1 MQRRESHLVAVASS
15 RTAVLGSP
23 CDESSLLERLRAD
36 DESAFTELYLR
47 HARYIAGVVFSLLGD
62 DGELDDVVQE
72 TFVDAQAG
80 LADVEE
86 PAAIRRWLVVIAIRR
101 VHRLLARRRIRRW
114 YACKLAELSPRASDP
129 REGRRAEDL
138 YDALDR
144 IPAKLRIVWIL
155 TQVGAM
161 PLQEVADV
169 CEISLA
175 TVKRRLSEAD
185 ARLERKLAE

>member
-1 MQRRESHLVAVASS
+1 MLA
-15 RTAVLGSP
+15 SP
-23 CDESSLLERLRAD
+23 CDDSALLERLRAD
-36 DESAFTELYLR
+36 DETAFTELYLR
-47 HARYIAGVVFSLLGD
+47 YARYVAGVVFSLLGD

-72 TFVDAQAG
+72 TFLDAQAG
-80 LADVEE
+80 LADVED

-101 VHRLLARRRIRRW
+101 VHRLLARRRLRRW
-114 YACKLAELSPRASDP
+114 YTGKLAELSPRASDP
-129 REGRRAEDL
+129 REGRHAEDL

-155 TQVGAM
+155 ARAFAM

-175 TVKRRLSEAD
+175 TVKRRLAEGD
-185 ARLERKLAE
+185 TRLERKLAE

>member
-1 MQRRESHLVAVASS
+1 
-15 RTAVLGSP
+15 VLAPVG
-23 CDESSLLERLRAD
+23 DESALLERLRAD
-36 DESAFTELYLR
+36 DETAFTELYLR
-47 HARYIAGVVFSLLGD
+47 YARYVAGVVFSLLGD

-80 LADVEE
+80 LADLED

-101 VHRLLARRRIRRW
+101 VHRLLARRRLRRW
-114 YACKLAELSPRASDP
+114 YTWKLAELSPRSSDP

-144 IPAKLRIVWIL
+144 IPSKLRIVWIL
-155 TQVGAM
+155 ARAGAM
-161 PLQEVADV
+161 PLQEVALV

-175 TVKRRLSEAD
+175 TVKRRLAEAD
-185 ARLERKLAE
+185 TRLQKKLAE

>member
-1 MQRRESHLVAVASS
+1 MPPS
-15 RTAVLGSP
+15 RTATLASP
-23 CDESSLLERLRAD
+23 ADESALLERLRAD
-36 DESAFTELYLR
+36 DETAFTELYLR
-47 HARYIAGVVFSLLGD
+47 HARYVAGVVYSLLGN

-86 PAAIRRWLVVIAIRR
+86 AAAIRRWLVVIAIRR
-101 VHRLLARRRIRRW
+101 VHRLLARRRLRRW
-114 YACKLAELSPRASDP
+114 YTWKLAEVSPRASDP

-144 IPAKLRIVWIL
+144 IPGKLRVAWIL
-155 TQVGAM
+155 ARVGAM

-175 TVKRRLSEAD
+175 TLKRRLAEAD
-185 ARLERKLAE
+185 VRLERKLAE

>member
-1 MQRRESHLVAVASS
+1 
-15 RTAVLGSP
+15 VLAPTG
-23 CDESSLLERLRAD
+23 DESALLERLRAD
-36 DESAFTELYLR
+36 DETAFTELYLR
-47 HARYIAGVVFSLLGD
+47 YARYVAGVVFSLLGD
-62 DGELDDVVQE
+62 DAELDDVVQE

-80 LADVEE
+80 LADLED

-101 VHRLLARRRIRRW
+101 VHRLLARRRLRRW
-114 YACKLAELSPRASDP
+114 YTWKLAELSPRSSDP

-155 TQVGAM
+155 ARAGAM
-161 PLQEVADV
+161 PLQEVALV

-175 TVKRRLSEAD
+175 TVKRRLAEAD
-185 ARLERKLAE
+185 TRLERKLAE

>member
-1 MQRRESHLVAVASS
+1 MPSS
-15 RTAVLGSP
+15 RIAVLASP
-23 CDESSLLERLRAD
+23 ADESELLERFRAD
-36 DESAFTELYLR
+36 DETAFTELYLR
-47 HARYIAGVVFSLLGD
+47 HARYVAGVVYSLLGN

-80 LADVEE
+80 LAGVEE

-101 VHRLLARRRIRRW
+101 VHRLLARRRLRKW
-114 YACKLAELSPRASDP
+114 MTAKLADLAPRASDP
-129 REGRRAEDL
+129 REGRHADDL

-144 IPAKLRIVWIL
+144 IPAKLRVVWL
-155 TQVGAM
+155 LARAGDM

-175 TVKRRLSEAD
+175 TVKRRLASAET
-185 ARLERKLAE
+185 RLERKLAE

>member
-1 MQRRESHLVAVASS
+1 MASS
-15 RTAVLGSP
+15 RTAVLAPP
-23 CDESSLLERLRAD
+23 CDESTLLERLRAD
-36 DESAFTELYLR
+36 DETAFTELYLR
-47 HARYIAGVVFSLLGD
+47 YARYVAGVVFSLLGD

-80 LADVEE
+80 LGDIED

-101 VHRLLARRRIRRW
+101 VHRLLARRRLRRW
-114 YACKLAELSPRASDP
+114 YTWKLAELSPRASDP

-155 TQVGAM
+155 TRAHGM
-161 PLQEVADV
+161 PLQEAADV

-175 TVKRRLSEAD
+175 TLKRRLAEAD

>member
-1 MQRRESHLVAVASS
+1 VASS
-15 RTAVLGSP
+15 RTAVLASP
-23 CDESSLLERLRAD
+23 GDESTLLERLRAD
-36 DESAFTELYLR
+36 DETAFTELYHR
-47 HARYIAGVVFSLLGD
+47 HARYVAGVVFSLLGD

-72 TFVDAQAG
+72 TFVAAQAG

-86 PAAIRRWLVVIAIRR
+86 PAAMRRWLVVIAIRR
-101 VHRLLARRRIRRW
+101 VHRLLARRRLRRW
-114 YACKLAELSPRASDP
+114 YQGKLAELSPRASDP

-144 IPAKLRIVWIL
+144 IPTKLRTVWIL
-155 TQVGAM
+155 TRVGAM

-175 TVKRRLSEAD
+175 TLKRRLTEAD
-185 ARLERKLAE
+185 TRLERKLAE

>member
-1 MQRRESHLVAVASS
+1 VPPS
-15 RTAVLGSP
+15 RIAVLASP
-23 CDESSLLERLRAD
+23 ADPSALLERLRAD
-36 DESAFTELYLR
+36 DETAFTELYLR
-47 HARYIAGVVFSLLGD
+47 HARYIAGVVYSLLGN

-80 LADVEE
+80 LSDIED

-101 VHRLLARRRIRRW
+101 VHRLLARRRLRRW
-114 YACKLAELSPRASDP
+114 YTWKLAELAPRASDP

-144 IPAKLRIVWIL
+144 IPAKLRVVWIL
-155 TQVGAM
+155 VRAGAM
-161 PLQEVADV
+161 PLQEAADV

-175 TVKRRLSEAD
+175 TLKRRLVEAD

>member
-1 MQRRESHLVAVASS
+1 M
-15 RTAVLGSP
+15 LGSP
-23 CDESSLLERLRAD
+23 CDDSILLERLRAD
-36 DESAFTELYLR
+36 DETAFTELYLR
-47 HARYIAGVVFSLLGD
+47 YARYVAGVVFRLLGD

-101 VHRLLARRRIRRW
+101 VHRLLARRRLRRW
-114 YACKLAELSPRASDP
+114 YTGKLAELSPRASDP
-129 REGRRAEDL
+129 RDGRRADDL

-144 IPAKLRIVWIL
+144 IPANLRIVWIL
-155 TQVGAM
+155 TRIGAM

-175 TVKRRLSEAD
+175 TVKRRLAD
-185 ARLERKLAE
+185 AEARLERKLAE

>member
-1 MQRRESHLVAVASS
+1 
-15 RTAVLGSP
+15 VLAPAG
-23 CDESSLLERLRAD
+23 DESALLERLRAD
-36 DESAFTELYLR
+36 DETAFTELYLR
-47 HARYIAGVVFSLLGD
+47 YARYVAGVVFSLLGD

-80 LADVEE
+80 LADVED

-101 VHRLLARRRIRRW
+101 VHRLLARRRLRRW
-114 YACKLAELSPRASDP
+114 YTWKLAELSPRASDP

-155 TQVGAM
+155 ARAGAM
-161 PLQEVADV
+161 PLQEVAGV

-175 TVKRRLSEAD
+175 TVKRRLAD
-185 ARLERKLAE
+185 AEARLERKLAE